1 MESILNDYS
10 FEELSSDEGFQLKN
24 SFNSFKK
31 CLDSMLFRPST
42 SATRENH
49 ASDSNL
55 AVLSKGL
62 ITNKT
67 TTNST
72 MLIAKVSHEIRTP
85 LNGIIGFTDLLKE
98 DGLSKRQLSKINA
111 IQTASHSLM
120 EIINEL
126 LDYSKLS
133 SGLESFE
140 TNNFYFQNVVNDVV
154 YLCNTLITRE
164 EVKLK
169 TKIDSNIPKV
179 LLGDP
184 SKLSQVLI
192 NLLGNSIKFV
202 EKGEISL
209 HIMLKKRDRNN
220 IHLEFVIKD
229 TGIGISEN
237 NIKHIFDP
245 FKQADQNTSINYGGS
260 GLGLS
265 IVKQIIEKSKG
276 EITVSSELGVGTTFK
291 FFLPYEIGRDKDMV
305 KKEESTFSLDEAIKQ
320 VRNMSILV
328 FEDNSLNQK
337 LIETRLNSWG
347 CETFITDNAHKGIDI
362 LENHAID
369 IVLMDLRMPGMNG
382 FEVTDLIRQNHN
394 QNIKQV
400 PVIALTA
407 DFTAQNKEQCEL
419 HGIND
424 FILKPYSPEGL
435 LSKLINNRIGE
446 SNSLFET
453 ASRLVCDN
461 APKVDLASLLD
472 DCMGEYELLEN
483 LISLFKQNALEFI
496 GACCIHLKNK
506 DYEGLGFAAHKIKS
520 GLAMLKTNSLFLIVE
535 KIHESAKNGSG
546 LEELE
551 KRYTQFIMEYSIIE
565 KAIDIEMGKLGNIK

>member
-1 MESILNDYS
+1 MESMLNEYS
-10 FEELSSDEGFQLKN
+10 FEELTSDEGFHLKN
-24 SFNSFKK
+24 SFNAFKK
-31 CLDSMLFRPST
+31 CLDSMLFKPST
-42 SATRENH
+42 TFNRENYT
-49 ASDSNL
+49 SVSNQ

-62 ITNKT
+62 VGNKT

-85 LNGIIGFTDLLKE
+85 LNGIIGFTDLLRE

-111 IQTASHSLM
+111 IQSASNSLM

-133 SGLESFE
+133 SGFGSFE
-140 TNNFYFQNVVNDVV
+140 SNNFQFQNVVNDVV
-154 YLCNTLITRE
+154 YLCNTLITRK

-169 TKIDSNIPKV
+169 TKIDSNIPKI

-209 HIMLKKRDRNN
+209 SIKIKKRDQDS
-220 IHLEFVIKD
+220 IGLEFMIKD

-237 NIKHIFDP
+237 NLKHIFDP
-245 FKQADQNTSINYGGS
+245 FKQADQSTYAHYGGS

-265 IVKQIIEKSKG
+265 IVKQIIERSKG

-291 FFLPYEIGRDKDMV
+291 FFLPYEIGKDKDMV
-305 KKEESTFSLDEAIKQ
+305 KRDVSTFSLDEGIKQ
-320 VRNMSILV
+320 VKNMSILV

-337 LIETRLNSWG
+337 LIETRLKSWG
-347 CETFITDNAHKGIDI
+347 CETFITANAFTGIDI

-382 FEVTDLIRQNHN
+382 FEVTDLIRQNDN
-394 QNIKQV
+394 LKIKQV

-407 DFTAQNKEQCEL
+407 DFTALSREQCEV
-419 HGIND
+419 HGIKD
-424 FILKPYSPEGL
+424 FILKPFSPEEL
-435 LSKLINNRIGE
+435 LSKLIHNRINE
-446 SNSLFET
+446 SSAILESV
-453 ASRLVCDN
+453 SRSVDDN
-461 APKVDLASLLD
+461 TPKIDLTGLLE

-483 LISLFKQNALEFI
+483 LISLFNQNALEFI
-496 GACCIHLKNK
+496 GACYTHLKNK
-506 DYEGLGFAAHKIKS
+506 DYDGFGFASHKIKS
-520 GLAMLKTNSLFLIVE
+520 GLAMLKTNSLLSIVE
-535 KIHESAKNGSG
+535 KMHEYSKSG
-546 LEELE
+546 TCLEELE
-551 KRYTQFIMEYSIIE
+551 KLYTAFIKEYSIIE
-565 KAIDIEMGKLGNIK
+565 KAIAVEMEKLGNTK

>member
-1 MESILNDYS
+1 
-10 FEELSSDEGFQLKN
+10 
-24 SFNSFKK
+24 
-31 CLDSMLFRPST
+31 MLFKPT
-42 SATRENH
+42 TN
-49 ASDSNL
+49 SNL
-55 AVLSKGL
+55 ENYTSSSNQTVLSKGL
-62 ITNKT
+62 KESKT
-67 TTNST
+67 TANST

-98 DGLSKRQLSKINA
+98 DGLSKGQLSKINA
-111 IQTASHSLM
+111 IQSASNSLL

-133 SGLESFE
+133 SGLGSFE
-140 TNNFYFQNVVNDVV
+140 TNNFQFQNVVNDVV
-154 YLCNTLITRE
+154 YLCNTLITRK

-184 SKLSQVLI
+184 SKLSQVLL

-209 HIMLKKRDRNN
+209 IIKIKKRDRNS
-220 IHLEFVIKD
+220 IYLEFVIKD

-245 FKQADQNTSINYGGS
+245 FKQADQNTLIKYGGS

-265 IVKQIIEKSKG
+265 IVKQIIERSKG
-276 EITVSSELGVGTTFK
+276 EIKVSSELGVGTTFK
-291 FFLPYEIGRDKDMV
+291 FFLPYEIGKEKDMV
-305 KKEESTFSLDEAIKQ
+305 KNDESTFSMDEGIKQ

-337 LIETRLNSWG
+337 LIETRLKSWE
-347 CETFITDNAHKGIDI
+347 CETFITDNAYTGMDI

-369 IVLMDLRMPGMNG
+369 IVLMDLRMPGMSG

-394 QNIKQV
+394 QNINQV

-407 DFTAQNKEQCEL
+407 DFTTQNREQCEV

-424 FILKPYSPEGL
+424 FILKPYTPEGL
-435 LSKLINNRIGE
+435 LSKLVNNRIAE
-446 SNSLFET
+446 SSLLLGSE
-453 ASRLVCDN
+453 SRLVYDN
-461 APKVDLASLLD
+461 APKIDLSSLLD

-483 LISLFKQNALEFI
+483 LISLFKQNVLEFI

-506 DYEGLGFAAHKIKS
+506 DYEGFAFASHKIKS
-520 GLAMLKTNSLFLIVE
+520 GLAMLKTNSLLSIVE
-535 KIHESAKNGSG
+535 KIHKYSKNGTG
-546 LEELE
+546 MEELE
-551 KRYTQFIMEYSIIE
+551 KRYTAFIMEYSIVE
-565 KAIDIEMGKLGNIK
+565 KAIDDDMEKLSNIK